1 MDQKTFS
8 LISGVIFLLIA
19 ILHVLRIV
27 YAWDAVIG
35 GWEVPKWISWVAIA
49 VGAYLGYE
57 GLRLSKSLH

>member
-8 LISGVIFLLIA
+8 LISGFIFLLIT

-35 GWEVPKWISWVAIA
+35 GWEVPKCISWVAIA
-49 VGAYLGYE
+49 VGVYLGFE

>member
-1 MDQKTFS
+1 MNQKTFS
-8 LISGVIFLLIA
+8 LISGFIFLLIA
-19 ILHVLRIV
+19 ILHVVRIV

>member
-8 LISGVIFLLIA
+8 LISGFIFVLIA

-35 GWEVPKWISWVAIA
+35 GWEVPKLISWVAIV
-49 VGAYLGYE
+49 VGVYLGYE

>member
-8 LISGVIFLLIA
+8 LISGFIFLLIA

-35 GWEVPKWISWVAIA
+35 GWEVPKWISWAIA
-49 VGAYLGYE
+49 VGVYLGYE
-57 GLRLSKSLH
+57 GVRLSKSLY

>member
-8 LISGVIFLLIA
+8 LISGFIFLLIA

-27 YAWDAVIG
+27 YALDAVIG

-49 VGAYLGYE
+49 AGVYLGYE

>member
-8 LISGVIFLLIA
+8 LISGFIFLLIA

-27 YAWDAVIG
+27 YALDAVIG

>member
-19 ILHVLRIV
+19 ILHVLRVV

-35 GWEVPKWISWVAIA
+35 GWEVPKWISWAAIA
-49 VGAYLGYE
+49 VGVYLGYE

>member
-8 LISGVIFLLIA
+8 LISGFIFVLIA

-35 GWEVPKWISWVAIA
+35 GWEVPKWISWVAIG
-49 VGAYLGYE
+49 VGVYLGYE
-57 GLRLSKSLH
+57 GLRLSRSLH

>member
-8 LISGVIFLLIA
+8 LISGFIFVLIA

-49 VGAYLGYE
+49 VGVYLGYE